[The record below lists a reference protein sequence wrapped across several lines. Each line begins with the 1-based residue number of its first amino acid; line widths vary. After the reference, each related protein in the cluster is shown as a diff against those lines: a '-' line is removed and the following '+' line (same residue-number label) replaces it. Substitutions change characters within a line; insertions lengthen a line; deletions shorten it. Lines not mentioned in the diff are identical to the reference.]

1 MAGEAQDNV
10 WPLPSFYFKVELGS
24 LGEIAF
30 KEVSGLDMEA
40 QVIEYRHGNS
50 PVFSNI
56 KMPGLKKTSNVSLKK
71 GVFKAD
77 NKLFDWF
84 NKIKMNTI
92 QREDVTISLL
102 DEAGSPTM
110 VWKLSNAWPTKVT
123 GVSLKS
129 DGNEAA
135 IETLDL
141 AHEGL
146 TIENSFSYQVPT
158 RRKHGNLVLKRS
170 LMPLPH
176 VLETYVV
183 KVLENNGSAQ
193 IVPVNLTIS
202 LLDAGHFPLNNWSV
216 LNAYPVKWDISA
228 LNSQKNELVIE
239 TLEMAYT
246 NLIRMSIRD
255 TEDTKKEQFKQW
267 L

>member
-92 QREDVTISLL
+92 QREDVTTAYWMKQ
-102 DEAGSPTM
+102 EALRWFGNYRTHGRLRLP
-110 VWKLSNAWPTKVT
+110 
-123 GVSLKS
+123 VS
-129 DGNEAA
+129 A
-135 IETLDL
+135 
-141 AHEGL
+141 
-146 TIENSFSYQVPT
+146 
-158 RRKHGNLVLKRS
+158 
-170 LMPLPH
+170 
-176 VLETYVV
+176 
-183 KVLENNGSAQ
+183 
-193 IVPVNLTIS
+193 
-202 LLDAGHFPLNNWSV
+202 
-216 LNAYPVKWDISA
+216 
-228 LNSQKNELVIE
+228 
-239 TLEMAYT
+239 
-246 NLIRMSIRD
+246 
-255 TEDTKKEQFKQW
+255 
-267 L
+267 

>member
-1 MAGEAQDNV
+1 M
-10 WPLPSFYFKVELGS
+10 
-24 LGEIAF
+24 
-30 KEVSGLDMEA
+30 
-40 QVIEYRHGNS
+40 
-50 PVFSNI
+50 
-56 KMPGLKKTSNVSLKK
+56 
-71 GVFKAD
+71 
-77 NKLFDWF
+77 
-84 NKIKMNTI
+84 
-92 QREDVTISLL
+92 
-102 DEAGSPTM
+102 
-110 VWKLSNAWPTKVT
+110 
-123 GVSLKS
+123 
-129 DGNEAA
+129 
-135 IETLDL
+135 
-141 AHEGL
+141 
-146 TIENSFSYQVPT
+146 
-158 RRKHGNLVLKRS
+158 LKRS

-255 TEDTKKEQFKQW
+255 TEDTKKNNLSNGYNYKRNPSVRKSDTTEKGTRPPS
-267 L
+267 LP